1 MRLDFRLD
9 VTASIAVICAAIV
22 VVTPTA
28 SPAVPEV
35 RVAEV
40 KLTSGDAQDIV
51 IDIVRHGQR
60 LPPFN
65 EVVTPSPD
73 YPGPPL
79 SDLGQQQAQDVGNQ
93 LFNEL
98 GQHVAG
104 IFSGESIRDIQTAA
118 PFAALEHMSDAVQI
132 LPGLDEIDSGIY
144 AGDPLDSLGGFLYQ
158 VTPFLWTTFGLVS
171 VPIPGS
177 SYVNGIVTDQKVTD
191 AVDAMYNAALANP
204 VVSADGQITDVAFNN
219 EADIA
224 AWVGLN
230 VKNPDVSILLTRT
243 IAQLLDP
250 GGDGD
255 DLLPGGGVI
264 QIEGNP
270 TDGWTLVSWDGQP
283 VPADPGLLTQLLMDL
298 RDLIIAPQ
306 TAAWSIYEAAL
317 GGDPA
322 TLETAIQAG
331 MQSVDA
337 AIFQFPESVVNNI
350 IDASQSLAAETVSQ
364 AAGDAGMS
372 LSDAVALLF

>member
-1 MRLDFRLD
+1 M
-9 VTASIAVICAAIV
+9 
-22 VVTPTA
+22 PTLH
-28 SPAVPEV
+28 
-35 RVAEV
+35 VARI

-104 IFSGESIRDIQTAA
+104 IFSGQSIRDLETAA
-118 PFAALEHMSDAVQI
+118 PFATLEHMSDAVQV
-132 LPGLDEIDSGIY
+132 LPGLNEIDSGIY
-144 AGDPLDSLGGFLYQ
+144 AGDPLDSLGGYLYQ
-158 VTPFLWTTFGLVS
+158 ETPLLWTLFGLVLA
-171 VPIPGS
+171 PIPGS
-177 SYVNGIVTDQKVTD
+177 SDINGIVSDNKFTD
-191 AVDAMYNAALANP
+191 AVDAMYNAAMANP

-219 EADIA
+219 EADVA
-224 AWVGLN
+224 AWVALN
-230 VKNPDVSILLTRT
+230 VKNPDIPILLNGT
-243 IAQLLDP
+243 IQTLLNPD
-250 GGDGD
+250 GDGNA
-255 DLLPGGGVI
+255 LLPGGGVVE
-264 QIEGNP
+264 IEGNP

-283 VPADPGLLTQLLMDL
+283 VPADPGVLTQFVMAL

-306 TAAWSIYEAAL
+306 TAAWNIYEAAL

-322 TLETAIQAG
+322 TLESAVQAG
-331 MQSVDA
+331 VQSIDA
-337 AIFQFPESVVNNI
+337 ALVQFPEMVINDIVG
-350 IDASQSLAAETVSQ
+350 ASQNLATETSAQ
-364 AAGDAGMS
+364 AVGEAGMS
-372 LSDAVALLF
+372 LSDAFASLF

>member
-1 MRLDFRLD
+1 MRVGHRLF
-9 VTASIAVICAAIV
+9 VIASVALIGAGV
-22 VVTPTA
+22 VVITPTTA
-28 SPAVPEV
+28 AVPTLH
-35 RVAEV
+35 VARI

-104 IFSGESIRDIQTAA
+104 IFSGQSIRDLETAA
-118 PFAALEHMSDAVQI
+118 PFATLEHMSDAVQV
-132 LPGLDEIDSGIY
+132 LPGLNEIDSGIY
-144 AGDPLDSLGGFLYQ
+144 AGDPLDSLGGYLYQ
-158 VTPFLWTTFGLVS
+158 ETPLLWTLFGLVLA
-171 VPIPGS
+171 PIPGS
-177 SYVNGIVTDQKVTD
+177 SDINGIVSDNKFTD
-191 AVDAMYNAALANP
+191 AVDAMYNAAMANP

-219 EADIA
+219 EADVA
-224 AWVGLN
+224 AWVALN
-230 VKNPDVSILLTRT
+230 VKNPDIPILLNGT
-243 IAQLLDP
+243 IQTLLNPD
-250 GGDGD
+250 GDGNA
-255 DLLPGGGVI
+255 LLPGGGVVE
-264 QIEGNP
+264 IEGNP

-283 VPADPGLLTQLLMDL
+283 VPADPGVLTQFVMAL

-306 TAAWSIYEAAL
+306 TAAWNIYEAAL

-322 TLETAIQAG
+322 TLESAVQAG
-331 MQSVDA
+331 VQSIDA
-337 AIFQFPESVVNNI
+337 ALVQFPEMVINDIVG
-350 IDASQSLAAETVSQ
+350 ASQNLATETSAQ
-364 AAGDAGMS
+364 AVGEAGMS
-372 LSDAVALLF
+372 LSDAFASLF

>member
-1 MRLDFRLD
+1 MRVGHRLF
-9 VTASIAVICAAIV
+9 VIASVALMGAGVV
-22 VVTPTA
+22 VVTPTTA
-28 SPAVPEV
+28 AVPTLH
-35 RVAEV
+35 VARI

-104 IFSGESIRDIQTAA
+104 IFSGQSIRDLETAA
-118 PFAALEHMSDAVQI
+118 PFATLEHMSDAVQV
-132 LPGLDEIDSGIY
+132 LPGLNEIDSGIY
-144 AGDPLDSLGGFLYQ
+144 AGDPLDSLGGYLYQ
-158 VTPFLWTTFGLVS
+158 ETPLLWTLFGLVLA
-171 VPIPGS
+171 PIPGS
-177 SYVNGIVTDQKVTD
+177 SDINGIVSDNKFTD
-191 AVDAMYNAALANP
+191 AVDAMYNAAMANP

-219 EADIA
+219 EADVA
-224 AWVGLN
+224 AWVALN
-230 VKNPDVSILLTRT
+230 VKNPDIPILLNGT
-243 IAQLLDP
+243 IQTLLNPD
-250 GGDGD
+250 GDGNA
-255 DLLPGGGVI
+255 LLPGGGVVE
-264 QIEGNP
+264 IEGNP

-283 VPADPGLLTQLLMDL
+283 VPADPGVLTQFVMAL

-306 TAAWSIYEAAL
+306 TAAWNIYEAAL

-322 TLETAIQAG
+322 TLESAVQAG
-331 MQSVDA
+331 VQSIDA
-337 AIFQFPESVVNNI
+337 ALVQFPEMVINDIVG
-350 IDASQSLAAETVSQ
+350 ASQNLATETSAQ
-364 AAGDAGMS
+364 AVGEAGMS
-372 LSDAVALLF
+372 LSDAFASLF

>member
-1 MRLDFRLD
+1 MRLAYRLY
-9 VTASIAVICAAIV
+9 VIASVALIGAGVIVI
-22 VVTPTA
+22 TPTTGA
-28 SPAVPEV
+28 APTVH
-35 RVAEV
+35 VARV

-79 SDLGQQQAQDVGNQ
+79 SDLGQLQAQDVGNQ

-104 IFSGESIRDIQTAA
+104 IFSGQSIRDLETAA
-118 PFAALEHMSDAVQI
+118 PFATLEHLSDAVQV
-132 LPGLDEIDSGIY
+132 LPGLNELDSGIY
-144 AGDPLDSLGGFLYQ
+144 AGDPLDSLGGYLYQ

-177 SYVNGIVTDQKVTD
+177 SDVNGIVSDSKFTD
-191 AVDAMYNAALANP
+191 AVDAMYNAAMANP

-219 EADIA
+219 EADVA
-224 AWVGLN
+224 AWVALN
-230 VKNPDVSILLTRT
+230 VKNPDIPILLTGT
-243 IAQLLDP
+243 IQQFLNPD
-250 GGDGD
+250 GDGNA
-255 DLLPGGGVI
+255 LLPGGGVVE
-264 QIEGNP
+264 IEGNP

-283 VPADPGLLTQLLMDL
+283 VPADPGLLTQLVMDL

-306 TAAWSIYEAAL
+306 TAAWNIYEAAL
-317 GGDPA
+317 GGDPT
-322 TLETAIQAG
+322 TLETAFQAG
-331 MQSVDA
+331 VQSIDA
-337 AIFQFPESVVNNI
+337 ALVQFPESVINDI
-350 IDASQSLAAETVSQ
+350 IDASQNLATETGAQ

-372 LSDAVALLF
+372 LSDVFASLF

>member
-1 MRLDFRLD
+1 MRVGHRLF
-9 VTASIAVICAAIV
+9 VIASVALIGAGVV
-22 VVTPTA
+22 VVTPTTA
-28 SPAVPEV
+28 AVPTLH
-35 RVAEV
+35 VARI

-104 IFSGESIRDIQTAA
+104 IFSGQSIRDLETAA
-118 PFAALEHMSDAVQI
+118 PFATLEHMSDAVQV
-132 LPGLDEIDSGIY
+132 LPGLNEIDSGIY
-144 AGDPLDSLGGFLYQ
+144 AGDPLDSLGGYLYQ
-158 VTPFLWTTFGLVS
+158 ETPLLWTLFGLVLA
-171 VPIPGS
+171 PIPGS
-177 SYVNGIVTDQKVTD
+177 SDINGIVSDNKFTD
-191 AVDAMYNAALANP
+191 AVDAMYNAAMANP

-219 EADIA
+219 EADVA
-224 AWVGLN
+224 AWVALN
-230 VKNPDVSILLTRT
+230 VKNPDIPILLNGT
-243 IAQLLDP
+243 IQTLLNPD
-250 GGDGD
+250 GDGNA
-255 DLLPGGGVI
+255 LLPGGGVVE
-264 QIEGNP
+264 IEGNP

-283 VPADPGLLTQLLMDL
+283 VPADPGVLTQFVMAL

-306 TAAWSIYEAAL
+306 TAAWNIYEAAL

-322 TLETAIQAG
+322 TLESAVQAG
-331 MQSVDA
+331 VQSIDA
-337 AIFQFPESVVNNI
+337 ALVQFPEMVINDIVG
-350 IDASQSLAAETVSQ
+350 ASQNLATETSAQ
-364 AAGDAGMS
+364 AVGEAGMS
-372 LSDAVALLF
+372 LSDAFASLF

>member
-1 MRLDFRLD
+1 MRVGHRLF
-9 VTASIAVICAAIV
+9 VIASVALVGAGVV
-22 VVTPTA
+22 VVTPTTA
-28 SPAVPEV
+28 AVPTLH
-35 RVAEV
+35 VARI

-104 IFSGESIRDIQTAA
+104 IFSGQSIRDLETAA
-118 PFAALEHMSDAVQI
+118 PFATLEHMSDAVQV
-132 LPGLDEIDSGIY
+132 LPGLNEIDSGIY
-144 AGDPLDSLGGFLYQ
+144 AGDPLDSLGGYLYQ
-158 VTPFLWTTFGLVS
+158 ETPLLWTLFGLVLA
-171 VPIPGS
+171 PIPGS
-177 SYVNGIVTDQKVTD
+177 SDINGIVSDNKFTD
-191 AVDAMYNAALANP
+191 AVDAMYNAAMANP

-219 EADIA
+219 EADVA
-224 AWVGLN
+224 AWVALN
-230 VKNPDVSILLTRT
+230 VKNPDIPILLNGT
-243 IAQLLDP
+243 IQTLLNPD
-250 GGDGD
+250 GDGNA
-255 DLLPGGGVI
+255 LLPGGGVVE
-264 QIEGNP
+264 IEGNP

-283 VPADPGLLTQLLMDL
+283 VPADPGVLTQFVMAL

-306 TAAWSIYEAAL
+306 TAAWNIYEAAL

-322 TLETAIQAG
+322 TLESAVQAG
-331 MQSVDA
+331 VQSIDA
-337 AIFQFPESVVNNI
+337 ALVQFPEMVINDIVG
-350 IDASQSLAAETVSQ
+350 ASQNLATETSAQ
-364 AAGDAGMS
+364 AVGEAGMS
-372 LSDAVALLF
+372 LSDAFASLF

>member
-1 MRLDFRLD
+1 MDRRY
-9 VTASIAVICAAIV
+9 VTASVALIGAGVI
-22 VVTPTA
+22 VVTPTPTSA
-28 SPAVPEV
+28 PLPEV
-35 RVAEV
+35 QSHAIR
-40 KLTSGDAQDIV
+40 LTSGDIQDIV

-73 YPGPPL
+73 YPGPPI

-93 LFNEL
+93 LYNEL

-118 PFAALEHMSDAVQI
+118 PFATLEHMSDAVQI
-132 LPGLDEIDSGIY
+132 LPGLNEIDSGIY
-144 AGDPLDSLGGFLYQ
+144 AGDPLDSLGGYLYQ
-158 VTPFLWTTFGLVS
+158 ITPFLWSTFGLVS

-177 SYVNGIVTDQKVTD
+177 SDVNGIVENQNFTD
-191 AVDAMYNAALANP
+191 AVDAMYSAAMANP

-219 EADIA
+219 EADVA
-224 AWVGLN
+224 AWVALN
-230 VKNPDVSILLTRT
+230 VKNPDISIMLTGT
-243 IAQLLDP
+243 IEQFLHPD
-250 GGDGD
+250 GDGNA
-255 DLLPGGGVI
+255 LLPGGGMV

-283 VPADPGLLTQLLMDL
+283 VPADPGLLTQLLIEL

-306 TAAWSIYEAAL
+306 TAGWNIFEAAL

-331 MQSVDA
+331 TQSVDA
-337 AIFQFPESVVNNI
+337 ALLQFP
-350 IDASQSLAAETVSQ
+350 DAVLNDIVDALQSLGTGAGAQ
-364 AAGDAGMS
+364 AAGD
-372 LSDAVALLF
+372 VVTTLF